1 MKKVVKPED
10 LEIPVECFLYPTGE
24 QQIQSEGGEHYQI
37 TQIDFR
43 NEFKTYVDGAEFPYE
58 GFVTNEIL
66 WATNQ
71 AKSIF
76 IEAIKILSKP
86 QFILGSVISFLF
98 FREQLIDSFNRL
110 GHRVMSPVMLKDK
123 HLSKFARE
131 LQYVTFEF
139 LRHLVSEEKAD
150 KFSEIFSRI
159 IDNDDA
165 YKQRL
170 KDIFSMTNKAKLRNP
185 KELSRLV
192 EIMDER
198 QGKAHWMKKVKSAV
212 LLLRL
217 LIAIVPNA
225 KKGYL
230 SAINACNLDN
240 LILHWEDI
248 YWSVYKKDYNFAGM
262 THEERLKL
270 VKEKG
275 WQLPNNLV

>member
-1 MKKVVKPED
+1 MRKVVKPED

-43 NEFKTYVDGAEFPYE
+43 NEFKTYVHGAEFPYE

-66 WATNQ
+66 WVTNQ
-71 AKSIF
+71 AKSVF
-76 IEAIKILSKP
+76 IEAIKLLVKP
-86 QFILGSVISFLF
+86 QFIIGTVISLMF

-110 GHRVMSPVMLKDK
+110 GHRVFSTAMLKDR
-123 HLSKFARE
+123 HISIFAKE
-131 LQYVTFEF
+131 LQYIIFEF
-139 LRHLVSEEKAD
+139 MRHLVPEEKAD
-150 KFSEIFSRI
+150 KFSMIFSRI

-170 KDIFSMTNKAKLRNP
+170 KDIFSMTNKKKLKSP
-185 KELSRLV
+185 KELTRLV
-192 EIMDER
+192 NLLCER
-198 QGKAHWMKKVKSAV
+198 QNYDIWTKKVKSAV

-217 LIAIVPNA
+217 LIAIVPSA

-275 WQLPNNLV
+275 WQLPNNLI